1 MNVQE
6 FFRSSPIDRLIEK
19 IQDGRN
25 DNRLAMKKTF
35 GAENKWF
42 SGWLEGILEIPQ
54 DMGANTSDDI
64 FCFGTGYVM
73 MNGFQV
79 AIGATQPCALLL
91 ACMPCSSKRGLI
103 YMVELESEVRFVS
116 RKKGS

>member
-1 MNVQE
+1 
-6 FFRSSPIDRLIEK
+6 
-19 IQDGRN
+19 
-25 DNRLAMKKTF
+25 MKKAF
-35 GAENKWF
+35 GAENTWF

-91 ACMPCSSKRGLI
+91 ACMP
-103 YMVELESEVRFVS
+103 
-116 RKKGS
+116 